1 MAACE
6 AVNLFS
12 VTERITLFAEVLLPL
27 PLPKLYTY
35 RVPFEWNELLI
46 PGLRVAV
53 PFGVKKVYSG
63 IVWKISEQA
72 PVGYQANYI
81 TEILDEEILV
91 DQPQREFWEW
101 MSRYYMSYL
110 GDVMQ
115 GALPAGFR
123 VQSQTK
129 ITLHPAFEPDD
140 KLQLDPKENQ
150 VLGLVLQQKSI
161 KVEEIQ
167 QLLNQKSVMKIV
179 KSMYLK
185 GILCME
191 EELRENYKPK
201 RIAKIELNPLWLD
214 NDAAN
219 EALNALEKKAPKQL
233 QAILALLG
241 KGMQP
246 QVLADICKAYSIER
260 GVFKSLQSKGLLRI
274 YEEQVSR
281 YESTDGQGNT
291 YILNAAQEK
300 AKEEIFEGLQLQL
313 PVLLFGI
320 TGSGKTLLY
329 IEAAKKYIQE
339 GKQVLFLVPEVA
351 LTENLVHRISQYL
364 EVPLGVWH
372 HYYSVSERTELYQQ
386 VRSGEIQ
393 VLLGTRSAIFA
404 PFSNLGLIV
413 IDEEHEPG
421 YKQFEKRP
429 YFHARDAA
437 FYLARQQKASV
448 LLGSASPSYEMWELA
463 SRNKVH
469 LVRLNER
476 FEERE
481 STKWNWLDLK
491 LLKEQNRY
499 KELLSDPLTDAL
511 TEALKNQKRIIVYH
525 NRKGFAPYIQCGLC
539 GYNTQCLHCDISLT
553 YYKSSQNQ
561 RCNYCGYQQSLPKI
575 CPGCGGNDFQMKG
588 AGTEK
593 WVDELQTL
601 FPEARI
607 ARFDQQSISKRS
619 DFQRIIN
626 EFHQGHIDI
635 LVGTQLLAKGI
646 DFEDVVHI
654 AVPEG
659 DMPLNNPD
667 FRSNERSFQQYH
679 QLAGRAGRGKE
690 PGTIWIQTYRK
701 DHPVFRALEQGDYEE
716 LAEDELESR
725 RDFDYPPFGRLIEVR
740 LRHKDEPN
748 VVQAA
753 ILFNNALRPHFGE
766 RLLGPITPSVSRV
779 KNQYIQQF
787 LIKFDPQQHAAHRI
801 KEYLLQKR
809 LWLLQCEGMN
819 ALQIDF
825 DVDP

>member
-1 MAACE
+1 M
-6 AVNLFS
+6 
-12 VTERITLFAEVLLPL
+12 TERITLFAEILLPL

-35 RVPFEWNELLI
+35 RVPYEWNELMV

-63 IVWKISEQA
+63 IVWSISEKG
-72 PVGYQANYI
+72 PEGYQANYI
-81 TEILDEEILV
+81 TEILDDEILV
-91 DQPQREFWEW
+91 ESSQRDFWEW
-101 MSRYYMSYL
+101 MARYYMSHL

-115 GALPAGFR
+115 VALPAGFR

-129 ITLHPAFEPDD
+129 ITLHPSFDPDETGI
-140 KLQLDPKENQ
+140 LDAKENQ
-150 VLGLVLQQKSI
+150 ILGLLLQQKSVR
-161 KVEEIQ
+161 VEDIQ

-179 KSMYLK
+179 KTMYLR
-185 GILCME
+185 GVISME

-201 RIAKIELNPLWLD
+201 RVAMVELNDLWLD

-219 EALNALEKKAPKQL
+219 EALNALEKKAPKQFN
-233 QAILALLG
+233 AILGLLG
-241 KGMQP
+241 KGMKP
-246 QVLADICKAYSIER
+246 QVLGDFLKEYNTDRTVMRA
-260 GVFKSLQSKGLLRI
+260 LQSKGLLRI
-274 YEEQVSR
+274 YEEQVAR
-281 YESTDGQGNT
+281 FVSTEGLGGVYQ
-291 YILNAAQEK
+291 LNEAQTQ
-300 AKEEIFEGLQLQL
+300 AKESIFEGFQLKK
-313 PVLLFGI
+313 PVLLFGV

-329 IEAAKKYIQE
+329 IEAAKEQIRE
-339 GKQVLFLVPEVA
+339 GKQILFLVPEVA
-351 LTENLVHRISQYL
+351 LTENLVDRISAYL
-364 EVPLGVWH
+364 DVPLGVWH
-372 HYYSVSERTELYQQ
+372 HYYSVSERTELYQEI
-386 VRSGEIQ
+386 RSGKIQ

-404 PFSNLGLIV
+404 PFCNLGLIV
-413 IDEEHEPG
+413 IDEEHESG

-437 FYLARQQKASV
+437 FYLARQHKAQV

-463 SRNKVH
+463 QRNQAH
-469 LVRLNER
+469 LVRLNSR

-481 STKWNWLDLK
+481 ATTWNWLDLK

-499 KELLSDPLTDAL
+499 KELLSDPLLEAL
-511 TEALKNQKRIIVYH
+511 TEALKLQKRIIVYH

-539 GYNTQCLHCDISLT
+539 GYTTQCLNCDISLT

-561 RCNYCGYQQSLPKI
+561 RCNYCGYQQNLPKI
-575 CPGCGGNDFQMKG
+575 CPGCGGNDFHMKG

-593 WVDELQTL
+593 WVDELKTL

-607 ARFDQQSISKRS
+607 ARFDQQSIRKRS

-626 EFHQGHIDI
+626 EFHKGDIDI

-679 QLAGRAGRGKE
+679 QLSGRAGRGKE
-690 PGTIWIQTYRK
+690 PGQIWIQTYRK
-701 DHPVFRALEQGDYEE
+701 EHAVFRALEAGDYEA
-716 LAEDELESR
+716 LAADELESR
-725 RDFDYPPFGRLIEVR
+725 KAFGYPPYGRLIEVR

-748 VVQAA
+748 VIQAA
-753 ILFNNALRPHFGE
+753 VMFNNMLRPHFAD
-766 RLLGPITPSVSRV
+766 RLLGPITPSIARV
-779 KNQYIQQF
+779 KNQYLQQF
-787 LIKFDPQQHAAHRI
+787 LIKFDAQQHSAAKI
-801 KEYLLQKR
+801 KEYLLQQR
-809 LWLLQCEGMN
+809 LRLLQMEGMN

>member
-1 MAACE
+1 M
-6 AVNLFS
+6 S
-12 VTERITLFAEVLLPL
+12 ERITLFAEVLLPL

-35 RVPFEWNELLI
+35 RVPYEWNELVM

-53 PFGVKKVYSG
+53 PFGIKKVYSG
-63 IVWKISEQA
+63 IVWSLSETG
-72 PVGYQANYI
+72 PEGYQAHYI
-81 TEILDEEILV
+81 TEILDDEVLV
-91 DQPQREFWEW
+91 DPSQRDFWEW
-101 MSRYYMSYL
+101 MSRYYMAHL

-129 ITLHPAFEPDD
+129 ITLHPEFEPDEIAVID
-140 KLQLDPKENQ
+140 EKENQ
-150 VLGLVLQQKSI
+150 ILGLLIQQKSI
-161 KVEEIQ
+161 KVEDIQ

-179 KSMYLK
+179 KSMYLR
-185 GILCME
+185 GIISME

-201 RIAKIELNPLWLD
+201 RLAMVELNDIWLD

-219 EALNALEKKAPKQL
+219 EALNALEKKAPKQFN
-233 QAILALLG
+233 AILGLLG
-241 KGMQP
+241 KGMKP
-246 QVLADICKAYSIER
+246 QILGDFLKEYNTER
-260 GVFKSLQSKGLLRI
+260 TVIKSLQSKGLVRI
-274 YEEQVSR
+274 FEEQVSR
-281 YESTDGQGNT
+281 FVSTDGHGQS
-291 YILNAAQEK
+291 YELNDAQSK
-300 AKEEIFEGLQLQL
+300 ARDAIFAGFKQNK
-313 PVLLFGI
+313 PVLLFGV

-329 IEAAKKYIQE
+329 IEAAIEQIKA

-351 LTENLVHRISQYL
+351 LTENLVDRISKYL

-372 HYYSVSERTELYQQ
+372 HYYSVSERTELYQEI
-386 VRSGEIQ
+386 RSGKIQ

-404 PFSNLGLIV
+404 PFQNLGLIV

-429 YFHARDAA
+429 YFHARDAS
-437 FYLARQQKASV
+437 FYLARQHGAQV
-448 LLGSASPSYEMWELA
+448 LMGSASPSYEMWELA
-463 SRNKVH
+463 QRGQAV

-476 FEERE
+476 FEKRE
-481 STKWNWLDLK
+481 ATKWNWLDLK

-499 KELLSDPLTDAL
+499 KELLSDPLLDAL
-511 TEALKNQKRIIVYH
+511 TEALKDQKRIIVYH

-539 GYNTQCLHCDISLT
+539 GYTTQCLNCDISLT

-561 RCNYCGYQQSLPKI
+561 RCNYCGFQQSLPKI

-593 WVDELQTL
+593 WVDELKLL

-607 ARFDQQSISKRS
+607 ARFDQQSIRKRS
-619 DFQRIIN
+619 DFQRIIG
-626 EFHQGHIDI
+626 EFHKGDIDI

-679 QLAGRAGRGKE
+679 QLSGRAGRGKE
-690 PGTIWIQTYRK
+690 AGNIWIQTYRK
-701 DHPVFRALEQGDYEE
+701 DHAVFKALEGGDYES

-725 RDFDYPPFGRLIEVR
+725 KTFGYPPFGRLIEVR
-740 LRHKDEPN
+740 LRHKEEPN
-748 VVQAA
+748 VINAA
-753 ILFNNALRPHFGE
+753 ILFNNMLRPHFGE
-766 RLLGPITPSVSRV
+766 RLLGPITPNIARV

-787 LIKFDPQQHAAHRI
+787 LIKFDPQQHSASRI
-801 KEYLLQKR
+801 KEYLLQQR
-809 LWLLQCEGMN
+809 LRLLQADGMN
-819 ALQIDF
+819 ALQVDF

>member
-1 MAACE
+1 M
-6 AVNLFS
+6 
-12 VTERITLFAEVLLPL
+12 TERITLFAEILLPL

-35 RVPFEWNELLI
+35 RVPYEWNELMV

-63 IVWKISEQA
+63 IVWSISEKG
-72 PVGYQANYI
+72 PEGYQANYI
-81 TEILDEEILV
+81 TEILDDEILV
-91 DQPQREFWEW
+91 ESSQRDFWEW
-101 MSRYYMSYL
+101 MARYYMSHL

-115 GALPAGFR
+115 VALPAGFR

-129 ITLHPAFEPDD
+129 ITLHPSFDPDETGI
-140 KLQLDPKENQ
+140 LDAKENQ
-150 VLGLVLQQKSI
+150 ILGLLLQQKSVR
-161 KVEEIQ
+161 VEDIQ

-179 KSMYLK
+179 KTMYLR
-185 GILCME
+185 GVISME

-201 RIAKIELNPLWLD
+201 RVAMVELNDLWLD

-219 EALNALEKKAPKQL
+219 EALNALEKKAPKQFN
-233 QAILALLG
+233 AILGLLG
-241 KGMQP
+241 KGMKP
-246 QVLADICKAYSIER
+246 QVLGDFLKEYNTDRTVMRA
-260 GVFKSLQSKGLLRI
+260 LQSKGLLRI
-274 YEEQVSR
+274 YEEQVAR
-281 YESTDGQGNT
+281 FVTTEGLGGVYQ
-291 YILNAAQEK
+291 LNEAQTQ
-300 AKEEIFEGLQLQL
+300 AKESIFEGFQLKK
-313 PVLLFGI
+313 PVLLFGV

-329 IEAAKKYIQE
+329 IEAAKEQIRE
-339 GKQVLFLVPEVA
+339 GKQILFLVPEVA
-351 LTENLVHRISQYL
+351 LTENLVDRISAYL
-364 EVPLGVWH
+364 DVPLGVWH
-372 HYYSVSERTELYQQ
+372 HYYSVSERTELYQEI
-386 VRSGEIQ
+386 RSGKIQ

-404 PFSNLGLIV
+404 PFCNLGLIV
-413 IDEEHEPG
+413 IDEEHESG

-437 FYLARQQKASV
+437 FYLARQHKAQV

-463 SRNKVH
+463 QRNQAH
-469 LVRLNER
+469 LVRLNSR

-481 STKWNWLDLK
+481 ATTWNWLDLK

-499 KELLSDPLTDAL
+499 KELLSDPLLEAL
-511 TEALKNQKRIIVYH
+511 TEALKLQKRIIVYH

-539 GYNTQCLHCDISLT
+539 GYTTQCLNCDISLT

-561 RCNYCGYQQSLPKI
+561 RCNYCGYQQNLPKI
-575 CPGCGGNDFQMKG
+575 CPGCGGNDFHMKG

-593 WVDELQTL
+593 WVDELKTL

-607 ARFDQQSISKRS
+607 ARFDQQSIRKRS

-626 EFHQGHIDI
+626 EFHKGDIDI

-679 QLAGRAGRGKE
+679 QLSGRAGRGKE
-690 PGTIWIQTYRK
+690 PGQIWIQTYRK
-701 DHPVFRALEQGDYEE
+701 DHAVFRALETGDYEA
-716 LAEDELESR
+716 LAADELESR
-725 RDFDYPPFGRLIEVR
+725 KAFGYPPYGRLIEVR

-748 VVQAA
+748 VIQAA
-753 ILFNNALRPHFGE
+753 VMFNNMLRPHFAD
-766 RLLGPITPSVSRV
+766 RLLGPITPSIARV
-779 KNQYIQQF
+779 KNQYLQQF
-787 LIKFDPQQHAAHRI
+787 LIKFDAQQHSAAKI
-801 KEYLLQKR
+801 KEYLLHQR
-809 LWLLQCEGMN
+809 LRLLQMEGMN

>member
-1 MAACE
+1 M
-6 AVNLFS
+6 
-12 VTERITLFAEVLLPL
+12 TERITLFAEILLPL

-35 RVPFEWNELLI
+35 RVPYEWNELMV

-63 IVWKISEQA
+63 IVWSISEKG
-72 PVGYQANYI
+72 PEGYQANYI
-81 TEILDEEILV
+81 TEILDDEILV
-91 DQPQREFWEW
+91 ESSQREFWEW
-101 MSRYYMSYL
+101 MARYYMSHL

-115 GALPAGFR
+115 VALPAGFR

-129 ITLHPAFEPDD
+129 ITLHPSFDPDETGI
-140 KLQLDPKENQ
+140 LDAKENQ
-150 VLGLVLQQKSI
+150 ILGLLLQQKSVR
-161 KVEEIQ
+161 VEDIQ

-179 KSMYLK
+179 KTMYLR
-185 GILCME
+185 GVISME

-201 RIAKIELNPLWLD
+201 RVAMVELNDLWLD

-219 EALNALEKKAPKQL
+219 EALNALEKKAPKQFN
-233 QAILALLG
+233 AILGLLG
-241 KGMQP
+241 KGMKP
-246 QVLADICKAYSIER
+246 QVLGDFLKEYNTDRTVMRA
-260 GVFKSLQSKGLLRI
+260 LQSKGLLRI
-274 YEEQVSR
+274 YEEQVAR
-281 YESTDGQGNT
+281 FVSTEGLGGVYQ
-291 YILNAAQEK
+291 LNEAQTQ
-300 AKEEIFEGLQLQL
+300 AKESIFEGFQLKK
-313 PVLLFGI
+313 PVLLFGV

-329 IEAAKKYIQE
+329 IEAAKEQIRE
-339 GKQVLFLVPEVA
+339 GKQILFLVPEVA
-351 LTENLVHRISQYL
+351 LTENLVDRISAYL
-364 EVPLGVWH
+364 DVPLGVWH
-372 HYYSVSERTELYQQ
+372 HYYSVSERTELYQEI
-386 VRSGEIQ
+386 RSGKIQ

-404 PFSNLGLIV
+404 PFCNLGLIV
-413 IDEEHEPG
+413 IDEEHEFG

-437 FYLARQQKASV
+437 FYLARQHKAQV

-463 SRNKVH
+463 QRNQAH
-469 LVRLNER
+469 LVRLNSR

-481 STKWNWLDLK
+481 ATTWNWLDLK

-499 KELLSDPLTDAL
+499 KELLSDPLLEAL
-511 TEALKNQKRIIVYH
+511 TEALKLQKRIIVYH

-539 GYNTQCLHCDISLT
+539 GYTTQCLNCDISLT

-561 RCNYCGYQQSLPKI
+561 RCNYCGYQQNLPKI
-575 CPGCGGNDFQMKG
+575 CPGCGGNDFHMKG

-593 WVDELQTL
+593 WVDELKTL

-607 ARFDQQSISKRS
+607 ARFDQQSIRKRS

-626 EFHQGHIDI
+626 EFHKGDIDI

-679 QLAGRAGRGKE
+679 QLSGRAGRGKE
-690 PGTIWIQTYRK
+690 PGQIWIQTYRK
-701 DHPVFRALEQGDYEE
+701 DHAVFRALEAGDYEA
-716 LAEDELESR
+716 LAADELESR
-725 RDFDYPPFGRLIEVR
+725 KAFGYPPYGRLIEVR

-748 VVQAA
+748 VIQAA
-753 ILFNNALRPHFGE
+753 VMFNNMLRPHFAD
-766 RLLGPITPSVSRV
+766 RLLGPITPSIARV
-779 KNQYIQQF
+779 KNQYLQQF
-787 LIKFDPQQHAAHRI
+787 LIKFDAQQHSAAKI
-801 KEYLLQKR
+801 KEYLLQQR
-809 LWLLQCEGMN
+809 LRLLQMEGMN

>member
-1 MAACE
+1 M
-6 AVNLFS
+6 
-12 VTERITLFAEVLLPL
+12 TERITLFAEILLPL

-35 RVPFEWNELLI
+35 RVPYEWNELMV

-63 IVWKISEQA
+63 IVWSISEKG
-72 PVGYQANYI
+72 PEGYQANYI
-81 TEILDEEILV
+81 TEILDDEILV
-91 DQPQREFWEW
+91 ESSQREFWEW
-101 MSRYYMSYL
+101 MARYYMSHL

-115 GALPAGFR
+115 VALPAGFR

-129 ITLHPAFEPDD
+129 ITLHPSFDPDETGI
-140 KLQLDPKENQ
+140 LDAKENQ
-150 VLGLVLQQKSI
+150 ILGLLLQQKSVR
-161 KVEEIQ
+161 VEDIQ

-179 KSMYLK
+179 KTMYLR
-185 GILCME
+185 GVISME

-201 RIAKIELNPLWLD
+201 RVAMVELNDLWLD

-219 EALNALEKKAPKQL
+219 EALNALEKKAPKQFN
-233 QAILALLG
+233 AILGLLG
-241 KGMQP
+241 KGMKP
-246 QVLADICKAYSIER
+246 QVLGDFLKEYNTDRTVMRA
-260 GVFKSLQSKGLLRI
+260 LQSKGLLRI
-274 YEEQVSR
+274 YEEQVAR
-281 YESTDGQGNT
+281 FVSTEGLGGVYQ
-291 YILNAAQEK
+291 LNEAQTQ
-300 AKEEIFEGLQLQL
+300 AKESIFEGFQLKK
-313 PVLLFGI
+313 PVLLFGV

-329 IEAAKKYIQE
+329 IEAAKEQIRE
-339 GKQVLFLVPEVA
+339 GKQILFLVPEVA
-351 LTENLVHRISQYL
+351 LTENLVDRISAYL
-364 EVPLGVWH
+364 DVPLGVWH
-372 HYYSVSERTELYQQ
+372 HYYSVSERTELYQEI
-386 VRSGEIQ
+386 RSGKIQ

-404 PFSNLGLIV
+404 PFCNLGLIV
-413 IDEEHEPG
+413 IDEEHESG

-437 FYLARQQKASV
+437 FYLARQHKAQV

-463 SRNKVH
+463 QRNQAH
-469 LVRLNER
+469 LVRLNSR

-481 STKWNWLDLK
+481 ATTWNWLDLK

-499 KELLSDPLTDAL
+499 KELLSDPLLEAL
-511 TEALKNQKRIIVYH
+511 TEALKLQKRIIVYH

-539 GYNTQCLHCDISLT
+539 GYTTQCLNCDISLT

-561 RCNYCGYQQSLPKI
+561 RCNYCGYQQNLPKI
-575 CPGCGGNDFQMKG
+575 CPGCGGNDFHMKG

-593 WVDELQTL
+593 WVDELKTL

-607 ARFDQQSISKRS
+607 ARFDQQSIRKRS

-626 EFHQGHIDI
+626 EFHKGDIDI

-679 QLAGRAGRGKE
+679 QLSGRAGRGKE
-690 PGTIWIQTYRK
+690 PGQIWIQTYRK
-701 DHPVFRALEQGDYEE
+701 EHAVFRALEAGDYEA
-716 LAEDELESR
+716 LAADELESR
-725 RDFDYPPFGRLIEVR
+725 KAFGYPPYGRLIEVR

-748 VVQAA
+748 VIQAA
-753 ILFNNALRPHFGE
+753 VMFNNMLRPHFAD
-766 RLLGPITPSVSRV
+766 RLLGPITPSIARV
-779 KNQYIQQF
+779 KNQYLQQF
-787 LIKFDPQQHAAHRI
+787 LIKFDAQQHSAAKI
-801 KEYLLQKR
+801 KEYLLQQR
-809 LWLLQCEGMN
+809 LRLLQMEGMN

>member
-1 MAACE
+1 M
-6 AVNLFS
+6 
-12 VTERITLFAEVLLPL
+12 TERITLFAEILLPL

-35 RVPFEWNELLI
+35 RVPYEWNELMV

-63 IVWKISEQA
+63 IVWSISEKG
-72 PVGYQANYI
+72 PEGYQANYI
-81 TEILDEEILV
+81 TEILDDEILV
-91 DQPQREFWEW
+91 DSSQREFWEW
-101 MSRYYMSYL
+101 MARYYMSHL

-115 GALPAGFR
+115 VALPAGFR

-129 ITLHPAFEPDD
+129 ITLHPSFDPDETGI
-140 KLQLDPKENQ
+140 LDAKENQ
-150 VLGLVLQQKSI
+150 ILGLLLQQKSVR
-161 KVEEIQ
+161 VEDIQ

-179 KSMYLK
+179 KTMYLR
-185 GILCME
+185 GVISME

-201 RIAKIELNPLWLD
+201 RVAMVELNDLWLD

-219 EALNALEKKAPKQL
+219 EALNALEKKAPKQFN
-233 QAILALLG
+233 AILGLLG
-241 KGMQP
+241 KGMKP
-246 QVLADICKAYSIER
+246 QVLGDFLKEYNTDRTVMRA
-260 GVFKSLQSKGLLRI
+260 LQSKGLLRI
-274 YEEQVSR
+274 YEEQVAR
-281 YESTDGQGNT
+281 FVSTEGLGGVYQ
-291 YILNAAQEK
+291 LNEAQTQ
-300 AKEEIFEGLQLQL
+300 AKESIFEGFQLKK
-313 PVLLFGI
+313 PVLLFGV

-329 IEAAKKYIQE
+329 IEAAKEQIRE
-339 GKQVLFLVPEVA
+339 GKQILFLVPEVA
-351 LTENLVHRISQYL
+351 LTENLVDRISAYL
-364 EVPLGVWH
+364 DVPLGVWH
-372 HYYSVSERTELYQQ
+372 HYYSVSERTELYQEI
-386 VRSGEIQ
+386 RSGKIQ

-404 PFSNLGLIV
+404 PFCNLGLIV
-413 IDEEHEPG
+413 IDEEHESG

-437 FYLARQQKASV
+437 FYLARQHKAQV

-463 SRNKVH
+463 QRNQAH
-469 LVRLNER
+469 LVRLNSR

-481 STKWNWLDLK
+481 ATTWNWLDLK

-499 KELLSDPLTDAL
+499 KELLSDPLLEAL
-511 TEALKNQKRIIVYH
+511 TEALKLQKRIIVYH

-539 GYNTQCLHCDISLT
+539 GYTTQCLNCDISLT

-561 RCNYCGYQQSLPKI
+561 RCNYCGYQQNLPKI
-575 CPGCGGNDFQMKG
+575 CPGCGGNDFHMKG

-593 WVDELQTL
+593 WVDELKTL

-607 ARFDQQSISKRS
+607 ARFDQQSIRKRS

-626 EFHQGHIDI
+626 EFHKGDIDI

-679 QLAGRAGRGKE
+679 QLSGRAGRGKE
-690 PGTIWIQTYRK
+690 PGQIWIQTYRK
-701 DHPVFRALEQGDYEE
+701 EHAVFRALEAGDYEA
-716 LAEDELESR
+716 LAADELESR
-725 RDFDYPPFGRLIEVR
+725 KAFGYPPYGRLIEVR

-748 VVQAA
+748 VIQAA
-753 ILFNNALRPHFGE
+753 VMFNNMLRPHFAD
-766 RLLGPITPSVSRV
+766 RLLGPITPSIARV
-779 KNQYIQQF
+779 KNQYLQQF
-787 LIKFDPQQHAAHRI
+787 LIKFDAQQHSAAKI
-801 KEYLLQKR
+801 KEYLLQQR
-809 LWLLQCEGMN
+809 LRLLQMEGMN

>member
-1 MAACE
+1 M
-6 AVNLFS
+6 
-12 VTERITLFAEVLLPL
+12 TERITLFAEILLPL

-35 RVPFEWNELLI
+35 RVPYEWNELMV

-63 IVWKISEQA
+63 IVWSISEKG
-72 PVGYQANYI
+72 PEGYQANYI
-81 TEILDEEILV
+81 TEILDDEILV
-91 DQPQREFWEW
+91 ESSQREFWEW
-101 MSRYYMSYL
+101 MARYYMSHL

-115 GALPAGFR
+115 VALPAGFR

-129 ITLHPAFEPDD
+129 ITLHPSFDPDETGI
-140 KLQLDPKENQ
+140 LDAKENQ
-150 VLGLVLQQKSI
+150 ILGLLLQQKSVR
-161 KVEEIQ
+161 VEDIQ

-179 KSMYLK
+179 KTMYLR
-185 GILCME
+185 GVISME

-201 RIAKIELNPLWLD
+201 RVAMVELNDLWLD

-219 EALNALEKKAPKQL
+219 EALNALEKKAPKQFN
-233 QAILALLG
+233 AILGLLG
-241 KGMQP
+241 KGMKP
-246 QVLADICKAYSIER
+246 QVLGDFLKEYNTDRTVMRA
-260 GVFKSLQSKGLLRI
+260 LQSKGLLRI
-274 YEEQVSR
+274 YEEQVAR
-281 YESTDGQGNT
+281 FVSTEGLGGVYQ
-291 YILNAAQEK
+291 LNEVQTQ
-300 AKEEIFEGLQLQL
+300 AKESIFEGFQLKK
-313 PVLLFGI
+313 PVLLFGV

-329 IEAAKKYIQE
+329 IEAAKEQIRE
-339 GKQVLFLVPEVA
+339 GKQILFLVPEVA
-351 LTENLVHRISQYL
+351 LTENLVDRISAYL
-364 EVPLGVWH
+364 DVPLGVWH
-372 HYYSVSERTELYQQ
+372 HYYSVSERTELYQEI
-386 VRSGEIQ
+386 RSGKIQ

-404 PFSNLGLIV
+404 PFCNLGLIV
-413 IDEEHEPG
+413 IDEEHEFG

-437 FYLARQQKASV
+437 FYLARQHKAQV

-463 SRNKVH
+463 QRNQAH
-469 LVRLNER
+469 LVRLNSR

-481 STKWNWLDLK
+481 ATTWNWLDLK

-499 KELLSDPLTDAL
+499 KELLSDPLLEAL
-511 TEALKNQKRIIVYH
+511 TEALKLQKRIIVYH

-539 GYNTQCLHCDISLT
+539 GYTTQCLNCDISLT

-561 RCNYCGYQQSLPKI
+561 RCNYCGYQQNLPKI
-575 CPGCGGNDFQMKG
+575 CPGCGGNDFHMKG

-593 WVDELQTL
+593 WVDELKTL

-607 ARFDQQSISKRS
+607 ARFDQQSIRKRS

-626 EFHQGHIDI
+626 EFHKGDIDI

-679 QLAGRAGRGKE
+679 QLSGRAGRGKE
-690 PGTIWIQTYRK
+690 PGQIWIQTYRK
-701 DHPVFRALEQGDYEE
+701 DHAVFRALEAGDYEA
-716 LAEDELESR
+716 LAADELESR
-725 RDFDYPPFGRLIEVR
+725 KAFGYPPYGRLIEVR

-748 VVQAA
+748 VIQAA
-753 ILFNNALRPHFGE
+753 VMFNNMLRPHFAD
-766 RLLGPITPSVSRV
+766 RLLGPITPSIARV
-779 KNQYIQQF
+779 KNQYLQQF
-787 LIKFDPQQHAAHRI
+787 LIKFDAQQHSAAKI
-801 KEYLLQKR
+801 KEYLLQQR
-809 LWLLQCEGMN
+809 LRLLQMEGMN

>member
-1 MAACE
+1 M
-6 AVNLFS
+6 
-12 VTERITLFAEVLLPL
+12 TERITLFAEILLPL

-35 RVPFEWNELLI
+35 RVPYEWNELMV

-63 IVWKISEQA
+63 IVWSISEKG
-72 PVGYQANYI
+72 PEGYQANYI
-81 TEILDEEILV
+81 TEILDDETLV
-91 DQPQREFWEW
+91 ESSQREFWEW
-101 MSRYYMSYL
+101 MARYYMSHL

-115 GALPAGFR
+115 VALPAGFR

-129 ITLHPAFEPDD
+129 ITLHPSFDPDETGI
-140 KLQLDPKENQ
+140 LDAKENQ
-150 VLGLVLQQKSI
+150 ILGLLLQQKSVR
-161 KVEEIQ
+161 VEDIQ

-179 KSMYLK
+179 KTMYLR
-185 GILCME
+185 GVISME

-201 RIAKIELNPLWLD
+201 RVAMVELNDLWLD

-219 EALNALEKKAPKQL
+219 EALNALEKKAPKQFN
-233 QAILALLG
+233 AILGLLG
-241 KGMQP
+241 KGMKP
-246 QVLADICKAYSIER
+246 QVLGDFLKEYNTDRTVMRA
-260 GVFKSLQSKGLLRI
+260 LQSKGLLRI
-274 YEEQVSR
+274 YEEQVAR
-281 YESTDGQGNT
+281 FVSTEGLGGVYQ
-291 YILNAAQEK
+291 LNEAQTQ
-300 AKEEIFEGLQLQL
+300 AKESIFEGFQLKK
-313 PVLLFGI
+313 PVLLFGV

-329 IEAAKKYIQE
+329 IEAAKEQIRE
-339 GKQVLFLVPEVA
+339 GKQILFLVPEVA
-351 LTENLVHRISQYL
+351 LTENLVDRISAYL
-364 EVPLGVWH
+364 DVPLGVWH
-372 HYYSVSERTELYQQ
+372 HYYSVSERTELYQEI
-386 VRSGEIQ
+386 RSGKIQ

-404 PFSNLGLIV
+404 PFCNLGLIV
-413 IDEEHEPG
+413 IDEEHESG

-437 FYLARQQKASV
+437 FYLARQHKAQV

-463 SRNKVH
+463 QRNQAH
-469 LVRLNER
+469 LVRLNSR

-481 STKWNWLDLK
+481 ATTWNWLDLK

-499 KELLSDPLTDAL
+499 KELLSDPLLEAL
-511 TEALKNQKRIIVYH
+511 TEALKLQKRIIVYH

-539 GYNTQCLHCDISLT
+539 GYTTQCLNCDISLT

-561 RCNYCGYQQSLPKI
+561 RCNYCGYQQNLPKI
-575 CPGCGGNDFQMKG
+575 CPGCGGNDFHMKG

-593 WVDELQTL
+593 WVDELKTL

-607 ARFDQQSISKRS
+607 ARFDQQSIRKRS

-626 EFHQGHIDI
+626 EFHKGDIDI

-679 QLAGRAGRGKE
+679 QLSGRAGRGKE
-690 PGTIWIQTYRK
+690 PGQIWIQTYRK
-701 DHPVFRALEQGDYEE
+701 EHAVFRALEAGDYEA
-716 LAEDELESR
+716 LAADELESR
-725 RDFDYPPFGRLIEVR
+725 KAFGYPPYGRLIEVR

-748 VVQAA
+748 VIQAA
-753 ILFNNALRPHFGE
+753 VMFNNMLRPHFAD
-766 RLLGPITPSVSRV
+766 RLLGPITPSIARV
-779 KNQYIQQF
+779 KNQYLQQF
-787 LIKFDPQQHAAHRI
+787 LIKFDAQQHSAAKI
-801 KEYLLQKR
+801 KEYLLQQR
-809 LWLLQCEGMN
+809 LRLLQMEGMN

>member
-1 MAACE
+1 M
-6 AVNLFS
+6 
-12 VTERITLFAEVLLPL
+12 TERITLFAEVLLPL

-35 RVPFEWNELLI
+35 RVPYEWNELML

-63 IVWKISEQA
+63 IVWSLSETG
-72 PVGYQANYI
+72 PEGYQANYI
-81 TEILDEEILV
+81 TEILDDEILV
-91 DQPQREFWEW
+91 ETSQREFWEW
-101 MSRYYMSYL
+101 MARYYMAHL

-115 GALPAGFR
+115 VALPAGFR

-129 ITLHPAFEPDD
+129 ITMHPSFDPDEATI
-140 KLQLDPKENQ
+140 LDSKENQ
-150 VLGLVLQQKSI
+150 ILGLLLQQKSVR
-161 KVEEIQ
+161 VEDIQ

-179 KSMYLK
+179 KTMYLR
-185 GILCME
+185 GVISME

-201 RIAKIELNPLWLD
+201 RVAMVELNDLWLD
-214 NDAAN
+214 NDTAN
-219 EALNALEKKAPKQL
+219 EALNTLEKKAPKQFS
-233 QAILALLG
+233 AILGLLG
-241 KGMQP
+241 KGMKP
-246 QVLADICKAYSIER
+246 QVLGDFLKEYNTDR
-260 GVFKSLQSKGLLRI
+260 TVMRTLQGKGLLRI

-281 YESTDGQGNT
+281 FVSTEGLGGIYE
-291 YILNAAQEK
+291 LNSAQSQ
-300 AKEEIFEGLQLQL
+300 ARASIFEGFELKK
-313 PVLLFGI
+313 PVLLFGV

-329 IEAAKKYIQE
+329 IEAAKEQIKE

-351 LTENLVHRISQYL
+351 LTENLVDRISQYL
-364 EVPLGVWH
+364 DVPLGVWH
-372 HYYSVSERTELYQQ
+372 HYYSVSERTELYQEI
-386 VRSGEIQ
+386 RSGKIQ

-404 PFSNLGLIV
+404 PFCNLGLIV
-413 IDEEHEPG
+413 IDEEHESG

-437 FYLARQQKASV
+437 FYLARQHKAQV

-463 SRNKVH
+463 QRGQAH
-469 LVRLNER
+469 LVRLNAR

-481 STKWNWLDLK
+481 ATAWNWLDLK

-499 KELLSDPLTDAL
+499 KELLSDPLLEAL
-511 TEALKNQKRIIVYH
+511 TEALNLQKRIIVYH

-539 GYNTQCLHCDISLT
+539 GYTTQCLNCDISLT

-561 RCNYCGYQQSLPKI
+561 RCNYCGYQQNLPKI

-593 WVDELQTL
+593 WVDELKTL
-601 FPEARI
+601 FPDARI
-607 ARFDQQSISKRS
+607 ARFDQQSIKKRS

-626 EFHQGHIDI
+626 EFHKGDIDI

-679 QLAGRAGRGKE
+679 QLSGRAGRGKE
-690 PGTIWIQTYRK
+690 SGQIWIQTYRK
-701 DHPVFRALEQGDYEE
+701 DHAVFRALEAGDYEA
-716 LAEDELESR
+716 LAADELESR
-725 RDFDYPPFGRLIEVR
+725 QAFGYPPYGRLIEVR

-748 VVQAA
+748 VLQAA
-753 ILFNNALRPHFGE
+753 VLFNNLLRPHFAD
-766 RLLGPITPSVSRV
+766 RLLGPITPNISRV

-787 LIKFDPQQHAAHRI
+787 LIKFDAQQHSAAKI
-801 KEYLLQKR
+801 KEYLLQQR
-809 LWLLQCEGMN
+809 FRLLQMEGMN
-819 ALQIDF
+819 ALQMDF